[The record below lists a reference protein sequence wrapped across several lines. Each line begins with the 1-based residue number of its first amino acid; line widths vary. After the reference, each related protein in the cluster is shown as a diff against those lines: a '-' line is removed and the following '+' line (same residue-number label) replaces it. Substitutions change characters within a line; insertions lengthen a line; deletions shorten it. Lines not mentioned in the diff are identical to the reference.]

1 MLKLRKILLCNY
13 LYYSV
18 FLIVILIS
26 LIRLS
31 LPKTTTYT
39 EKSKNFQGIITKLSK
54 KGDKLTINIKNKETI
69 IAHTYKKEIQ
79 DLSLKL
85 GDTVSI
91 TGTFKKPSINT
102 TAYLFNYQN
111 YLKRKNIHYLVEI
124 DSLKIKKFN
133 HSFYYSLKQRLYD
146 YLKTN
151 PYLMT
156 FIIGDK
162 STLSQI
168 VKRSYQE
175 NGISHLFA
183 ISGMH
188 ISLLASIIN
197 NLLNRLKYSE
207 KLIFNVTT
215 MILLF
220 YLFTVGFSPS
230 ILRGVLFYI
239 LFSINKIYYF
249 FIKPQNLFLLILSLS
264 LLINPD
270 YIYDIGFQYS
280 YLISF
285 SLISSSA
292 SISSSNSLLN
302 LLKASIISFIAS
314 LPITLYNFYQINL
327 MSILYNLFFV
337 PLITTII
344 FPLSLL
350 TSLLRVL
357 TPLLAI
363 TTSLMEEISLILA
376 KINFGKL
383 IFKRAPTIIYVIY
396 FLIII
401 MYLISKKRK
410 LLMILLFLILIHYVL
425 PIFDN
430 TNYLKMLDI
439 GQGDSILIHSHDK
452 NILVDTGGASS
463 HTNDNDGVLF
473 YNIIYPTLKSL
484 GIKKLDYLILT
495 HGDKDHLGEAKTL
508 IETIPVKRIVLNNN
522 ELNFYEKQLLSK
534 KTIIAKKD
542 LSFKV
547 NDLKF
552 IQLNDNLKDEND
564 SSQIY
569 LLIYNKIK
577 ILLTGDA
584 TIKSENFLL
593 DNYDL
598 GTIDILKVGHHG
610 SKTSTSERL
619 LKTLKP
625 QIALISSG
633 KDNKFNHPHSE
644 VIERLNANNIK
655 IYNTQKLGTITV
667 YFNNKHLKITTQIK
681 KCKKL
686 SKNLDNLPKF
696 R

>member
-1 MLKLRKILLCNY
+1 M
-13 LYYSV
+13 
-18 FLIVILIS
+18 FLIAVLIS
-26 LIRLS
+26 LLRLS
-31 LPKTTTYT
+31 LPKTTAYT
-39 EKSKNFQGIITKLSK
+39 EKSRSFQGIITKLSIK
-54 KGDKLTINIKNKETI
+54 DEKLTINIKNKETI

-79 DLSLKL
+79 NLNLKL
-85 GDTVSI
+85 GDTILI
-91 TGTFKKPSINT
+91 TGTFKKPSKNT

-124 DSLKIKKFN
+124 DSLKIKKIN
-133 HSFYYSLKQRLYD
+133 HSFYYSLKQRLND

-156 FIIGDK
+156 FILGDK

-168 VKRSYQE
+168 VTRSYQE

-197 NLLNRLKYSE
+197 NLLSRLKYSE
-207 KLIFNVTT
+207 RLIFNVTT
-215 MILLF
+215 MILLL
-220 YLFTVGFSPS
+220 YLFIVGFSPS

-264 LLINPD
+264 LLISPY

-292 SISSSNSLLN
+292 SISSKNSLLN
-302 LLKASIISFIAS
+302 LLKVSIISFISS

-327 MSILYNLFFV
+327 MSFIYNLFFV

-350 TSLLRVL
+350 TSLLRFL
-357 TPLLAI
+357 TPLLVI

-383 IFKRAPTIIYVIY
+383 IFKRVPTIIYIIY
-396 FLIII
+396 FLIVI
-401 MYLISKKRK
+401 MYLISKQRK
-410 LLMILLFLILIHYVL
+410 FLVILLILVTTHYVL
-425 PIFDN
+425 PLFDN

-463 HTNDNDGVLF
+463 YANDNDGVLF

-495 HGDKDHLGEAKTL
+495 HGDKDHLGEAKSL
-508 IETIPVKRIVLNNN
+508 VEN
-522 ELNFYEKQLLSK
+522 
-534 KTIIAKKD
+534 
-542 LSFKV
+542 FKV
-547 NDLKF
+547 ENIIINSGKINYLEKELIKNRKDVMQGYEGLKISCGDF
-552 IQLNDNLKDEND
+552 ELIQLNEEYQDENA
-564 SSQIY
+564 SSQIFY
-569 LLIYNKIK
+569 VTSVNIS

-584 TIKSENFLL
+584 STESELNLIKK
-593 DNYDL
+593 YDL
-598 GTIDILKVGHHG
+598 PEIDILKVGHHG
-610 SKTSTSERL
+610 SKTSSSKEFINTI
-619 LKTLKP
+619 KP
-625 QIALISSG
+625 KYSLISCG
-633 KDNKFNHPHSE
+633 KDNKFGHPNKE
-644 VIERLNANNIK
+644 V
-655 IYNTQKLGTITV
+655 
-667 YFNNKHLKITTQIK
+667 
-681 KCKKL
+681 
-686 SKNLDNLPKF
+686 LDNLKDSKIYRTDIDGSITFKIKKDKLDIETCPP
-696 R
+696 